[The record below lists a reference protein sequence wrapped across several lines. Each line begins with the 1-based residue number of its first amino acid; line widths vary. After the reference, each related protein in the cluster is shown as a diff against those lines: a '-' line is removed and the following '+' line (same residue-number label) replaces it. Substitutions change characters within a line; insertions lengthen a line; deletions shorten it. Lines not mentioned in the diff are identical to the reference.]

1 MTPAGTDGVEAILR
15 DWLADAEVTLFC
27 GDWSCGGLMELLP
40 RGRARLSGPRYD
52 GAFAGLREL
61 RLDDDGHHVHL
72 DLGRLSR
79 ACYVVVPSVCYG
91 FRPAFELR
99 LAAAG
104 DDPFLRYGLG
114 LATTRPYVG
123 GALREAAA
131 RRYFDRVARHLH
143 LYPDVASLHFRSG
156 AAPDGRRALPA
167 ERRSTGDAEVAR
179 ATSESGTREDRAGDC
194 SPEWAAIDAFLATEP
209 GWHALRG
216 LLPVASRAV
225 ADTCASRDG

>member
-1 MTPAGTDGVEAILR
+1 MLRPDGQAMTAAGIDGVEAILR

-27 GDWSCGGLMELLP
+27 GDWSSGGLMELLP

-114 LATTRPYVG
+114 LALTQPYAG

-131 RRYFDRVARHLH
+131 RRYFDRVTRHLR

-156 AAPDGRRALPA
+156 SAPDDG
-167 ERRSTGDAEVAR
+167 
-179 ATSESGTREDRAGDC
+179 AGAC
-194 SPEWAAIDAFLATEP
+194 SAEWASIDTFLATEP
-209 GWHALRG
+209 GWQALRG
-216 LLPVASRAV
+216 LLPATSRVLPGA
-225 ADTCASRDG
+225 TEPRDD